1 MFFVFS
7 FLTLYPYFIYPLILF
22 FLSIFFKKKER
33 KSYSFEPE
41 ITILIPL
48 HNEEDNIPPLIKS
61 IFDSNYPKEKINI
74 LFGSDGSTDNTNA
87 VLEKSREKYPNIE
100 YLILPRMGKSEVINH
115 LLPLIETEIVIFVDA
130 DVRLAKQ
137 TLKEMVSYFRDP
149 EIGGVISNLI
159 VTKDKKDDI
168 NPEER
173 HTQRFFNLIRK
184 LESKIFGTF
193 NNNGPC
199 YAVRRELLQKIP
211 NKKVCD
217 DFFNVLN
224 IFQQRKR
231 IIFAKNALAYDSR
244 PRNNIL
250 SEYQRKKRFSA
261 GGLSAIFA
269 VRKIFLHPLFAFF
282 LFSHKV
288 MRWLSP
294 VFAILALILLFIN
307 SDNFIK
313 IFIFWSAILF
323 LLFGLVGLIKEM
335 KGKRASKIFRIP
347 LFILLSVAGTISGFI
362 RAFLG
367 KQNSSWT
374 LNGLEEQN
382 EATN

>member
-1 MFFVFS
+1 MFLVFS
-7 FLTLYPYFIYPLILF
+7 LLTLYPYLIYPLILF
-22 FLSIFFKKKER
+22 FLSIFFKKKEQ

-48 HNEEDNIPPLIKS
+48 HNEEDNILPLVKS
-61 IFDSNYPKEKINI
+61 IIDSNYPKEKIKI
-74 LFGSDGSTDNTNA
+74 LFGSDGSTDRTNA
-87 VLEKSREKYPNIE
+87 ILEELKGKYTNVE
-100 YLILPRMGKSEVINH
+100 YHILPRMGKSYVINH
-115 LLPLIETEIVIFVDA
+115 LLQFIKTEIVIFVDA

-137 TLKEMVSYFRDP
+137 TLKEMVSYFSDP
-149 EIGGVISNLI
+149 EIGGVVSNLI
-159 VTKDKKDDI
+159 VTKGKQNDI

-199 YAVRRELLQKIP
+199 YAIRGELLQKIP

-224 IFQQRKR
+224 IFKQRKR
-231 IIFAKNALAYDSR
+231 MIFAENAFAYDSR
-244 PRNNIL
+244 PRNNIS

-261 GGLSAIFA
+261 GGLSAIFT
-269 VRKIFLHPLFAFF
+269 VPEIFLHPLSAFF

-294 VFAILALILLFIN
+294 IFAILSVILLFIISN
-307 SDNFIK
+307 NTLK
-313 IFIFWSAILF
+313 IFISGSAILF
-323 LLFGLVGLIKEM
+323 LLFCLFGWITEM
-335 KGKRASKIFRIP
+335 RGKRTSKIFRIP

-374 LNGLEEQN
+374 LNGLEKQN
-382 EATN
+382 EAVN